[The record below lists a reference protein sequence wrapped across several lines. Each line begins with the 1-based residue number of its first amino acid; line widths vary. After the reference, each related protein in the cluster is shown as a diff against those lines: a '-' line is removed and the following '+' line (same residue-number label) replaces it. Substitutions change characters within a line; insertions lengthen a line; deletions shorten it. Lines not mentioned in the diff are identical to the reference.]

1 MEARENNHPITMRSL
16 VDPRRISIEPFRGWQ
31 ILDPLEFWRF
41 RELLLFLAWRD
52 IRVRYRQTLIG
63 AAWAVVQPACMVVV
77 FSLFLGKLAHV
88 SSTDVPYPL
97 FAFCGLLPWIFFS
110 TAVNSS
116 ANSVLNSEKLV
127 TKVYFPRIIIP
138 LAATGSAILD
148 LLITTSMLG
157 MALLWFA
164 PNHLAPTILL
174 APVFLLCIGLTAV
187 GLGSALAALNVAYRD
202 FKFILPL
209 VMQVWLFATPS
220 IYLDIHSPEF
230 PIQNCSKFSVG
241 KHCFERQST
250 SSTDRHV
257 SRLYARY
264 TSETTSMIITLI
276 TSLTIFMSGVAI
288 FRWFE
293 HRFADII

>member
-157 MALLWFA
+157 VALLWFA
-164 PNHLAPTILL
+164 PNHLASTLLL

-230 PIQNCSKFSVG
+230 QSKTAENSVWASIALNLNPLVQQIAMFRDCTLG
-241 KHCFERQST
+241 T
-250 SSTDRHV
+250 
-257 SRLYARY
+257 LP
-264 TSETTSMIITLI
+264 ETIPMVITLI
-276 TSLTIFMSGVAI
+276 TSLAIFMAGVAI

>member
-1 MEARENNHPITMRSL
+1 MEAQENIHRNSTRSL
-16 VDPRRISIEPFRGWQ
+16 VDPRRILIEPFRGWQ
-31 ILDPLEFWRF
+31 VIDPFEFWRF

-63 AAWAVVQPACMVVV
+63 AAWAVIQPACMVAV
-77 FSLFLGKLAHV
+77 FSLFLGKLAQV

-127 TKVYFPRIIIP
+127 TKVYFPRIIIT
-138 LAATGSAILD
+138 LAATGSAFLD
-148 LLITTSMLG
+148 LLITSVMLG
-157 MALLWFA
+157 VALLWFA
-164 PNHLAPTILL
+164 PTHLTPWLMIAPIFL
-174 APVFLLCIGLTAV
+174 ACIGLTAI
-187 GLGSALAALNVAYRD
+187 GIGSALAALNVAYRD

-209 VMQVWLFATPS
+209 LMQLWLFATPS
-220 IYLDIHSPEF
+220 VYLDIHSTGF
-230 PIQNCSKFSVG
+230 R
-241 KHCFERQST
+241 ERIADSSTWATLAMNFNPLVLQIALFRDCTLGIPPALGPSLITVST
-250 SSTDRHV
+250 S
-257 SRLYARY
+257 LA
-264 TSETTSMIITLI
+264 
-276 TSLTIFMSGVAI
+276 IFFVGVTV

>member
-157 MALLWFA
+157 VA
-164 PNHLAPTILL
+164 PYGLRPTIWHPHFYWLQSFSF
-174 APVFLLCIGLTAV
+174 ASDSRP
-187 GLGSALAALNVAYRD
+187 LGSVPHLRHSM
-202 FKFILPL
+202 LPT
-209 VMQVWLFATPS
+209 AT
-220 IYLDIHSPEF
+220 L
-230 PIQNCSKFSVG
+230 
-241 KHCFERQST
+241 
-250 SSTDRHV
+250 SSFCR
-257 SRLYARY
+257 S
-264 TSETTSMIITLI
+264 
-276 TSLTIFMSGVAI
+276 
-288 FRWFE
+288 
-293 HRFADII
+293 